1 MSIPSI
7 AISVH
12 RLPICKNCGNSSAK
26 SAMSTSVC
34 FKARSFC
41 AHSRRLEIVS
51 GIICSCVKP
60 FQVATARTHTRH
72 RPDFL
77 LHRSTEDWDI
87 SKCYNMSYADLFAF
101 VRPSTA
107 INVIFEVHR
116 RYYIWC
122 FRREDFRS
130 ASTRLLW
137 RSARPVMPSYS
148 QRTPPLDGKIGKLDT
163 VCVQS
168 GPLFF
173 LLHQLCAVCH
183 LSLWGDVGSRRLGSL
198 GILQAPGYW
207 RRQPPIKLISMVSN
221 DKGR

>member
-1 MSIPSI
+1 MNSNAHGPFMSIPSI

-41 AHSRRLEIVS
+41 AHSHRLEIVS

-87 SKCYNMSYADLFAF
+87 SKCYNMFYADLFAF
-101 VRPSTA
+101 VIT
-107 INVIFEVHR
+107 
-116 RYYIWC
+116 
-122 FRREDFRS
+122 
-130 ASTRLLW
+130 ASTSFL
-137 RSARPVMPSYS
+137 RSTGAITFGVFEEKISDQPVRDYFDAQLGLSCHVIPKE
-148 QRTPPLDGKIGKLDT
+148 PPHWMGK
-163 VCVQS
+163 
-168 GPLFF
+168 
-173 LLHQLCAVCH
+173 
-183 LSLWGDVGSRRLGSL
+183 
-198 GILQAPGYW
+198 
-207 RRQPPIKLISMVSN
+207 
-221 DKGR
+221 